1 LTLEVRA
8 LRSAE
13 EMAALAADWNDL
25 AARSP
30 GYFLSQTLQWADA
43 AWRTVA
49 GPRGCELLC
58 LTLRDGGRL
67 AAVWP
72 LVVHRERGLRIVSPL
87 GGEAGEYSAPL
98 VEPGDAAA
106 RHVAALWREARQ
118 AGDLAIL
125 TDVRAGSLLDI
136 VLQRAGSRAITYQAV
151 GAPYLTRAE
160 YADWEAYAATVS
172 RRLQS
177 EIRRGHRRLVARGN
191 VWIGRE
197 AADVAGLIDWSLECK
212 KRALAEAG
220 LGINWIGRRDLRDF
234 LVALAGRGDETG
246 GLAVFAVKVDGV
258 PVASHIVSV
267 DRARIEGYVGVY
279 DPAWAACSPGNVLT
293 EHVLRWAFERGLD
306 VDFRIGDQPYKE
318 KWNGRSIDVAT
329 WHVATS
335 LRGLPV
341 VLRWRTGRLLE
352 RLGLRR

>member
-1 LTLEVRA
+1 MT
-8 LRSAE
+8 
-13 EMAALAADWNDL
+13 ALAPEWNDL
-25 AARSP
+25 AARCP
-30 GYFLSQTLQWADA
+30 GYFLSQTFQWADA

-49 GPRGCELLC
+49 SPRGHELIC
-58 LTLRDGGRL
+58 LTLREGGRL
-67 AAVWP
+67 VGVWS
-72 LVVHRERGLRIVSPL
+72 LVVSCERGLRIVAPL

-98 VEPGDAAA
+98 VEPDNPA
-106 RHVAALWREARQ
+106 RLIVPMWREARR
-118 AGDLAIL
+118 AGDLVVL
-125 TDVRAGSLLDI
+125 TDVRAGSPLAV
-136 VLQRAGSRAITYQAV
+136 VLREEGVRAVTYQPV
-151 GAPYLTRAE
+151 GAPYLARADH
-160 YADWEAYAATVS
+160 ADWQAYAATVS
-172 RRLQS
+172 PRLRY
-177 EIRRGHRRLVARGN
+177 EIRRGRRRLAARGT

-197 AADVAGLIDWSLECK
+197 ARNVAGLIDWSLECK

-220 LGINWIGRRDLRDF
+220 LGTNWIGRRDLRDF

-246 GLAVFAVKVDGV
+246 ELAAFAVKVDDA

-267 DRARIEGYVGVY
+267 DRTRIEGYIGVY

-293 EHVLRWAFERGLD
+293 EHVLQWAFERGLD

-318 KWNGRSIDVAT
+318 KWNARRVDVLT

-352 RLGLRR
+352 RLGLR